1 MQGVLNVWVL
11 WLKAAICFQDSP
23 TNKLLYAKEIPEY
36 KKRVQCYY
44 QQIQDMPPLSE
55 QEMNAHLAE
64 ESRVSERFQKFLCVS
79 YLVSQKPAITG
90 PFLFFFLNVIKHVDI
105 APAEIQKWI
114 QHQPGLDRNLQICQE
129 IQKPGKRY
137 SQCFFCVCDLIF
149 GLDVLLLKQ
158 QPLFG
163 RWNIS
168 VEPTCCIKFHR
179 WISERDASVGKIAA
193 TLTDVTYC
201 RHLHNLSRNALV
213 ENLQYFVVFF
223 LVLCFKRGKYS
234 VWNIFLAAAAIQS
247 VQSFVSS
254 PRIPFT
260 LGKQRA
266 VYLLFNHNPIC
277 LMTVKVPLRISCV
290 ALN

>member
-1 MQGVLNVWVL
+1 MLLPADTRHATPQRAGDECSPGWGVTSKWKIPKVSVCELFSFTKACNHRPVL
-11 WLKAAICFQDSP
+11 I
-23 TNKLLYAKEIPEY
+23 
-36 KKRVQCYY
+36 
-44 QQIQDMPPLSE
+44 
-55 QEMNAHLAE
+55 
-64 ESRVSERFQKFLCVS
+64 
-79 YLVSQKPAITG
+79 
-90 PFLFFFLNVIKHVDI
+90 FFLNVIKHVDI

-223 LVLCFKRGKYS
+223 SWCYVLSGENTPCG
-234 VWNIFLAAAAIQS
+234 I
-247 VQSFVSS
+247 SS
-254 PRIPFT
+254 
-260 LGKQRA
+260 
-266 VYLLFNHNPIC
+266 
-277 LMTVKVPLRISCV
+277 
-290 ALN
+290 